1 MAPHAQATGSKLLVH
16 ATGAT
21 EEEASETV
29 NSVMGFTSGAVTAA
43 ATIFEG
49 IEESVKLIGTSI
61 GENSGKI
68 IEHKYG
74 PDAAGLATDT
84 FETIGNVYTVSKNT
98 KIFKPKNILKT
109 TVKNTGK
116 GILQEIGSS
125 HRPVVED
132 GEKSLEIASPAIE
145 DGGGNEIV
153 IDLTEEEVVVVP
165 RENNLESHPKDK

>member
-1 MAPHAQATGSKLLVH
+1 M
-16 ATGAT
+16 
-21 EEEASETV
+21 
-29 NSVMGFTSGAVTAA
+29 
-43 ATIFEG
+43 
-49 IEESVKLIGTSI
+49 
-61 GENSGKI
+61 ENSGKI